1 MTAVVVTL
9 AASSGTSETAS
20 SGTSE
25 AASKHT
31 THIPDLN
38 GHRYCRYC
46 RALRPLS
53 AFPSGKRRY
62 ICRRH
67 VWQCIKK
74 VHQTRVLADAHR
86 KMLFKQWQ
94 RCYVDAKTFQHARID
109 VTQEDLGKLL
119 KETLL
124 KRTACAAQAIDGLD
138 TGLCVAVMP
147 RDPRHTLCCDNAVVV
162 SNEARRVLLR
172 VHRRRGAEAYVMAL
186 ARCIDATH

>member
-31 THIPDLN
+31 THIPDIN

-94 RCYVDAKTFQHARID
+94 RCYADARTFQHARIG
-109 VTQEDLGKLL
+109 VTQKDLAKLL
-119 KETLL
+119 
-124 KRTACAAQAIDGLD
+124 TAACSMDIDPAA
-138 TGLCVAVMP
+138 VAAVP
-147 RDPRHTLCCDNAVVV
+147 RDPERVLCYDNVVV
-162 SNEARRVLLR
+162 VPNEARRALLLI
-172 VHRRRGAEAYVMAL
+172 HRRRGPEAYAAAL
-186 ARCIDATH
+186 ACCSPEP